1 TTRVR
6 RRGVTKVSTLPWVRP
21 AAASFSFARRAK
33 SAAARA
39 CMRAGTSSER
49 ISNSSSATAS
59 LQMLWTDSDPG
70 FAAGFRQSAY
80 SPDIGLALRYRN
92 DAAGV
97 QQIEKMAGLETAIVG
112 RKRQTLFKKVSAFA
126 LGILEVAEE

>member
-1 TTRVR
+1 RSPTRR
-6 RRGVTKVSTLPWVRP
+6 
-21 AAASFSFARRAK
+21 
-33 SAAARA
+33 SADR
-39 CMRAGTSSER
+39 
-49 ISNSSSATAS
+49 
-59 LQMLWTDSDPG
+59 TDSDPG

-126 LGILEVAEE
+126 LGILEVAEEALCLCVLEVKGGKLSLGLQADI